1 MERGIRNH
9 PELGIGA
16 QIDTDG
22 SARSVGNPI
31 TMALSGITQALN
43 VKAAIEYNDGNGKFR
58 RKSSRQI

>member
-43 VKAAIEYNDGNGKFR
+43 LKAAIEYNDGNGKF
-58 RKSSRQI
+58 